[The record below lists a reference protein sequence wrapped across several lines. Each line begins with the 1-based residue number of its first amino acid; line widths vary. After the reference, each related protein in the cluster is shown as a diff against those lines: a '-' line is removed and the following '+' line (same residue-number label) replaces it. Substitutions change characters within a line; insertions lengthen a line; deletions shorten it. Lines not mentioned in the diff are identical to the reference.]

1 MKVYKVAV
9 MEYYRKVISVEAE
22 SEKAAHQRAWDAYNN
37 VEFVVIPE
45 NDYDGTE
52 IYVLDEWREIQE
64 GEKRE
69 PHTIEGYVYTKEEL
83 NS

>member
-9 MEYYRKVISVEAE
+9 MEYYRKVIS
-22 SEKAAHQRAWDAYNN
+22 WDAYNN

-52 IYVLDEWREIQE
+52 IYVLDEGREIQD
-64 GEKRE
+64 GEKRD
-69 PHTIEGYVYTKEEL
+69 PHTIEGYAYTKEEL